1 MTLKEDKRPK
11 TLLEYMGFKDE
22 DINSQTHDEIVLLL
36 SKKQNIEKI
45 LNQMHLLRN
54 CKVDELVLEKAL
66 SDDYKQYGFVDIWFE
81 YRNFQDHRGFG
92 FIEVK
97 TKPQSLGII
106 IREMEYYKSVT
117 QRLYGRR
124 FDRGMMNPILVSPT
138 IIPDHIRQFDSC
150 TLDRIKE
157 IIS

>member
-22 DINSQTHDEIVLLL
+22 DIKSQTHDDVVLLL
-36 SKKQNIEKI
+36 SKKENVEKV
-45 LNQMHLLRN
+45 LSQLPLFRN
-54 CKVDELVLEKAL
+54 CKIDELVLEKAI

-81 YRNFQDHRGFG
+81 YRNFQDRRGYG

-97 TKPQSLGII
+97 TKPQSLGLG
-106 IREMEYYKSVT
+106 IREMEYYKTVINKIH
-117 QRLYGRR
+117 GRR
-124 FDRGMMNPILVSPT
+124 FDREINIAILVSPT
-138 IIPDHIRQFDSC
+138 IIPEHIKQFESF
-150 TLDRIKE
+150 TIDRIKE